1 MKNLIIVLLLLTM
14 FLPVTHA
21 QTFSLCGYYSPTK
34 EVRYHGNTGTVT
46 KVGVVVTGVGLV
58 VGITG
63 AAFILGN
70 FKTGEWASLYETNQ
84 TNGDLGVVLFLV
96 GGVCEIVGGTL
107 ALAGHAHDKNYRIS
121 IVAPKNNQFGLAY
134 NF

>member
-21 QTFSLCGYYSPTK
+21 QTFSLCGEYTPAK

-46 KVGVVVTGVGLV
+46 KVGVIVTGVGLV
-58 VGITG
+58 AGITG

-70 FKTGEWASLYETNQ
+70 FKSGGWFVIYETNQ
-84 TNGDLGVVLFLV
+84 TNGDMGVVLFLV
-96 GGVCEIVGGTL
+96 GGVCEIAGGPLPSL
-107 ALAGHAHDKNYRIS
+107 AMHMIKTIG
-121 IVAPKNNQFGLAY
+121 
-134 NF
+134 